1 MIAPASERQIVRARL
16 EDRYLVRETGAMY
29 SKGLKPMIEELR
41 RDGRSIQWVY
51 NILDGKK
58 ETERSGG
65 SSLRQVSAPRC
76 ARCFSLCSTDSFT
89 WILQVHVPRP

>member
-1 MIAPASERQIVRARL
+1 VIAPASERQIVRARL

-65 SSLRQVSAPRC
+65 PSLRQVVC
-76 ARCFSLCSTDSFT
+76 AMLNWSLHLDTAGSRSKTVT
-89 WILQVHVPRP
+89 R